1 MSYTNERWK
10 CDRNGGVLARYMRA
24 PKRWWCDRC
33 GEEQNY
39 RGHRCQECRRRVCC
53 QCFHHD
59 LGTCPTCR
67 TDFITGWPE
76 ERGAEKYVADW
87 KAMRDKFAGS
97 IFAVLFLCLILA
109 PQILAQYPS
118 EQLHIPYV
126 VHSAPYLTDL
136 TLTNLTADRVSI
148 SYTFRSANSHDADP
162 NAPLLQQRVDVRYLN
177 PRQSLTVEVGEIGIS
192 GQGQLVINA
201 CKEFIPCGDAI
212 DQTSDPINPHVLQ
225 NFNPAA
231 IRKISASVRIYS
243 VSATGGTHGDSMT
256 AIPWYALPGLDGAA
270 GMNRVQIVGIRNEG
284 HFTTQI
290 GLNNASVYSTTVLTA
305 ILHDGSGVERGRR
318 WTETLGPF
326 ESVKRSA
333 EEMFGADAFAA
344 NRLNRTAAIQSAWVE
359 VQQTAVMPNELAA
372 RTVGCESGCPR
383 FYAWASVTDSKSL
396 DFSIVEPSFEMVEKS
411 SEVATALKET
421 RDGAAPSDVRLASMT
436 ATLSGPPRL
445 MAGSAK
451 GAGTQARPATSEV
464 VPCIVVGP
472 FRADASH
479 SADWYKMIETKL
491 TGGEHRTIRDV
502 PFAELWVARAVCSGG
517 GQ

>member
-1 MSYTNERWK
+1 MLRRIAE
-10 CDRNGGVLARYMRA
+10 LAA
-24 PKRWWCDRC
+24 
-33 GEEQNY
+33 
-39 RGHRCQECRRRVCC
+39 
-53 QCFHHD
+53 
-59 LGTCPTCR
+59 
-67 TDFITGWPE
+67 
-76 ERGAEKYVADW
+76 
-87 KAMRDKFAGS
+87 
-97 IFAVLFLCLILA
+97 LILLFVA
-109 PQILAQYPS
+109 MLFVLPLRAQYPS

-126 VHSAPYLTDL
+126 VHSAPYFTDL
-136 TLTNLTADRVSI
+136 TLTNLTTDRVSI
-148 SYTFRSANSHDADP
+148 SYTFRLANSHDADP
-162 NAPLLQQRVDVRYLN
+162 NAPLELRRADVRYLN

-201 CKEFIPCGDAI
+201 CKEFIPCGDVI
-212 DQTSDPINPHVLQ
+212 DPASDPISPRVLQ

-231 IRKISASVRIYS
+231 IRKVSASVRIYS
-243 VSATGGTHGDSMT
+243 VSASGTRGDSMT

-270 GMNRVQIVGIRNEG
+270 GMDRVQIVGIRSDG

-305 ILHDGSGVERGRR
+305 ILHDGSGTERGRR

-344 NRLNRTAAIQSAWVE
+344 NRNNRTVAIQSAWIE
-359 VQQTAVMPNELAA
+359 VQQTAVTPNELAA

-396 DFSIVEPSFEMVEKS
+396 DFSIVEPSFEVVEKS
-411 SEVATALKET
+411 SEVA
-421 RDGAAPSDVRLASMT
+421 AARMDARRSVPAAGKLATTGLVNKRAMGLDTPQSDVEF
-436 ATLSGPPRL
+436 
-445 MAGSAK
+445 
-451 GAGTQARPATSEV
+451 RPATSEV
-464 VPCIVVGP
+464 IPCRVVGP

-502 PFAELWVARAVCSGG
+502 PFAELWVAQAVCGGG